1 MQSSSLIQRQ
11 LRINSQV
18 IQGLSEE
25 LANLKKYRRMFYEQG
40 QPEQAKLYSPYIIK
54 FEKKLKK
61 MVELQSALK
70 KRLKRRVWV
79 AYRGE

>member
-1 MQSSSLIQRQ
+1 MNSSLIQRQ
-11 LRINSQV
+11 LRINAQV

-40 QPEQAKLYSPYIIK
+40 QPEQAKLYSLYIAK